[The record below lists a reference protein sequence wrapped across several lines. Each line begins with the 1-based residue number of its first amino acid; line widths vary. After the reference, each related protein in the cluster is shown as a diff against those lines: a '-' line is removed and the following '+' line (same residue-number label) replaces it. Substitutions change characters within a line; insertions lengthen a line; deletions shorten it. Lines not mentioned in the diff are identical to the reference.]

1 MIITLTSDFGI
12 RDGFAAIMKGVI
24 YAIAPNVK
32 AEVEASR
39 NLMAISNPVT
49 WLRL

>member
-1 MIITLTSDFGI
+1 MTLITLTTDFGV

-32 AEVEASR
+32 IVDIR
-39 NLMAISNPVT
+39 HPDVYII
-49 WLRL
+49 